1 MLSVVTIFIGI
12 KPEANFLARIGIRS
26 MPMVLLRKVTR
37 RQCTQ
42 LCRRKLH

>member
-26 MPMVLLRKVTR
+26 MSIY
-37 RQCTQ
+37 CTAT
-42 LCRRKLH
+42 